1 MTLVSDALAT
11 NTAEMNRLIGKTV
24 LPVEYQ
30 QLRVPVQHLSG
41 VQQELDK
48 LLHELAHP
56 WINWSITL
64 EELRSFVLRSC
75 GYYLGHEQGPACC
88 TLFMECFFRA
98 IQAIEPSGSS
108 MDPLRR
114 AALAGITDYLDKL
127 VRNLSQQQFPLYTR
141 MLDRVIWRLADLPD
155 RLLICL
161 AQSGHRSILTVV
173 LKLLR
178 RHDTGSVIDQ
188 VTVRTLAVRLLKITY
203 RYWLDQTDPAVLIT
217 SVRSIGHR
225 YLLGQLRRLV
235 DLERSAFQVIT
246 FHYDEEASLVVLQ
259 DLLAMP
265 DHLAIIGHYR
275 EETKLLQQKRDD
287 IQHLR
292 FLFHVLEIDGLRLIH
307 EETLKEINRVLIQ
320 MVQQHQGLDELRE
333 LFLRTF
339 RLLNDNVRKYPHTA
353 LQCIEFLGLEVF
365 RRNDD
370 RLVEMF
376 LELTVRFGFQ
386 YSMVSGVGMD
396 WKPIANPAHLD
407 NIRVWL
413 NLIVRHPRWCSTLLS
428 ALIINLKLTGTCIR
442 DTDLFQKEV
451 TRLLNSDIRLV
462 ANLVRQFARLLPV
475 YFNDIGAEG
484 ELRLVSTELDDTLA
498 QRQDHLIHFLRKQCH
513 VESSNLIVDLVRG
526 IILYW
531 HNGDST
537 PLHACV
543 PQEILT
549 RTPPSGPLFDGVHQ
563 VMQQLFEQIP
573 YVEHLLTVP
582 IEAIA
587 EQIDRSGTGSA
598 NDRRRVVLLIQ
609 MFHLLHR
616 KYHLEHHGVEQIV
629 RQIDDAQLPDKAQL
643 LELLSGRQDE
653 DETSGLEILLNTLES
668 LQRIILSD
676 NIFPVHETIHRKR
689 HIAVGIPSVY
699 GAYQEQKFDALTL
712 SFRLENLV
720 NLYLERLIFRIPE
733 DFITRATCFRALKYS
748 RLFLRALAIDGITSR
763 KLQSHLMTLQQ
774 SLDLAPFSPFS
785 FKQYQDIFRGFAE
798 ALRDVI
804 YTHYTCY
811 HRDNLVLIIP
821 AIPRELLLPGYA
833 RLYGHDMKVTIE
845 RVQEQFMRDLMAQ
858 SLGLQSF
865 DRFISRI
872 QRTLERQ
879 QTRLDPRG
887 LNLLMTYDPAKL
899 FCPIHHPS
907 PYSNNPVHLGNK
919 GFNLVQLAALGEG
932 GCVPEGVVVTTEFF
946 RCRQIIRHYPPA
958 WEDFLERLRAQIH
971 TIEQGTGTQFG
982 LPDRPLLLSVR
993 SGALIS
999 MPGMMQ
1005 TILNVGMNES
1015 IVAGLAQRSGNALF
1029 AWDNYRRFIQ
1039 SWSMCHDVSR
1049 TIFSELMR
1057 AFKRRCNV
1065 HRKREFN
1072 AEQMA
1077 ELARAYRHTAMAHG
1091 VQIPDDPWE
1100 QLLMGIHLVIHS
1112 WNSVKAREYRRIMEV
1127 ANDWG
1132 TAVVLQR
1139 MVFGNLGPQSG
1150 SGVLFTSRLHRKR
1163 DQVLLWGDYTPG
1175 NQGEDIVGGLVATL
1189 PVSRS
1194 QCYEDGRDPD
1204 TSLEHCFPAIYQE
1217 LLRVVC
1223 NLIENHRWNPQE
1235 IEFTFDR
1242 ADPSGLF
1249 LLQTRDMVS
1258 VTTRQT
1264 LYRFTNLAEEDGKRL
1279 GRGIGVSGGALC
1291 GRAVFTMEQ
1300 ITGMRRQHPD
1310 TALIL
1315 IRYDTVPD
1323 DIREIAACDG
1333 LLTARGGHTSHASLV
1348 AAQLQKCCVVGCE
1361 NLMVQEHLGS
1371 CTIDGVS
1378 VSYGD
1383 LISIDGR
1390 TGLVLQGW
1398 HSTEA
1403 LLVVSQEQRANDE
1416 LSFYTVTGPRSEPH
1430 DAEE

>member
-1 MTLVSDALAT
+1 MTIASDALAI
-11 NTAEMNRLIGKTV
+11 NTEEMNRLIGKAV
-24 LPVEYQ
+24 LPPEYQ
-30 QLRVPVQHLSG
+30 QLCLPVQHLSG
-41 VQQELDK
+41 VYHELDK

-64 EELRSFVLRSC
+64 EELRGFVLRSC
-75 GYYLGHEQGPACC
+75 GYYLNHEQGPDCC
-88 TLFMECFFRA
+88 GLFMRCFFNAVRSV
-98 IQAIEPSGSS
+98 ETSGSS
-108 MDPLRR
+108 ADPLRR
-114 AALAGITDYLDKL
+114 AAFAGVIDYLDKL
-127 VRNLSQQQFPLYTR
+127 IRSLSDQQLPRYINI
-141 MLDRVIWRLADLPD
+141 LDRILWQLADLDD
-155 RLLICL
+155 RLLLCM
-161 AQSGHRSILTVV
+161 AQSGHRSISAVV
-173 LKLLR
+173 WKLLQR
-178 RHDTGSVIDQ
+178 SPTINQ
-188 VTVRTLAVRLLKITY
+188 VTVRTLVVRLLKTTY
-203 RYWLDQTDPAVLIT
+203 RYWLDQTDPVTLLAEI
-217 SVRSIGHR
+217 RSIGHR
-225 YLLGQLRRLV
+225 YILHQLRRLV
-235 DLERSAFQVIT
+235 DLERDAFQAIT
-246 FHYDEEASLVVLQ
+246 LQGDENSGVEVLQ
-259 DLLAMP
+259 QLLTMP
-265 DHLAIIGHYR
+265 DHLTLVSGYR
-275 EETKLLQQKRDD
+275 DIAKSLQQGQDD
-287 IQHLR
+287 VRWLR
-292 FLFHVLEIDGLRLIH
+292 LLFHILEIDGLFLIH
-307 EETLKEINRVLIQ
+307 EETLRDINRALIQ
-320 MVQQHQGLDELRE
+320 MVQQYQGLDELRE

-339 RLLNDNVRKYPHTA
+339 RLLNDNVRKYPRTA

-370 RLVEMF
+370 RLVEVF
-376 LELTVRFGFQ
+376 LELIVRFGFQ
-386 YSMVSGVGMD
+386 YSTVKGFGMD
-396 WKPIANPAHLD
+396 WKPIVNPAHLD

-442 DTDLFQKEV
+442 DTDLFQKEI

-462 ANLVRQFARLLPV
+462 FNLVRQFARLLPV

-498 QRQDHLIHFLRKQCH
+498 QRQDKLIHFLRKQCH
-513 VESSNLIVDLVRG
+513 VESSNLIVDLVRS

-531 HNGDST
+531 HSGDST
-537 PLHACV
+537 PLRPYV
-543 PQEILT
+543 PQPILAQMT
-549 RTPPSGPLFDGVHQ
+549 PSGPLFDGVHA
-563 VMQQLFEQIP
+563 VMERLFEQLP
-573 YVEHLLTVP
+573 YVEHLLTLSM
-582 IEAIA
+582 A
-587 EQIDRSGTGSA
+587 EITERVNHVAVGSD
-598 NDRRRVVLLIQ
+598 NDRRRVILLIQ
-609 MFHLLHR
+609 MFHLLQR
-616 KYHLEHHGVEQIV
+616 KYHLEHHGVEQMV
-629 RQIDDAQLPDKAQL
+629 QRLNVVQLPCQARL
-643 LELLSGRQDE
+643 LALLAGDGDE
-653 DETSGLEILLNTLES
+653 DETASLEVLLEALES
-668 LQRIILSD
+668 LQQVILSSD
-676 NIFPVHETIHRKR
+676 VFPIHEAIHHKR

-699 GAYQEQKFDALTL
+699 GAYQEQKFDALAL
-712 SFRLENLV
+712 SFRLENLA
-720 NLYLERLIFRIPE
+720 NIYLERLIYRIPE

-748 RLFLRALAIDGITSR
+748 RLFLRALALDGISSR
-763 KLQSHLMTLQQ
+763 KLQNHLMTLQQ

-798 ALRDVI
+798 ALRDVV

-811 HRDNLVLIIP
+811 HRDNLALIVP
-821 AIPRELLLPGYA
+821 AIPRELLLTGYA
-833 RLYGHDMKVTIE
+833 RLYGHDMSITIE
-845 RVQEQFMRDLMAQ
+845 RIQEQFMRDLIAQ
-858 SLGLQSF
+858 SFGLQSF

-899 FCPIHHPS
+899 FCPIHRPS
-907 PYSNNPVHLGNK
+907 IYTNNPVHLGNK
-919 GFNLVQLAALGEG
+919 GFNLVQLAALGNQ
-932 GCVPEGVVVTTEFF
+932 VPEGVIVTTEFF

-958 WEDFLERLRAQIH
+958 WEDFLDRLRAQIYL
-971 TIEQGTGTQFG
+971 IEQGTTTQFG
-982 LPDRPLLLSVR
+982 LPDNPLLLSVR

-1005 TILNVGMNES
+1005 TILNVGMNET
-1015 IVAGLAQRSGNALF
+1015 IVTGLAQRSGNPFF

-1057 AFKRRCNV
+1057 AFKRRCDV
-1065 HRKREFN
+1065 HRKREFS

-1139 MVFGNLGPQSG
+1139 MVFGNLGAESG
-1150 SGVLFTSRLHRKR
+1150 TGVLFTSRLHRKR

-1189 PVSRS
+1189 PVSCQ
-1194 QCYEDGRDPD
+1194 QCYEDGRDPA
-1204 TSLEHCFPAIYQE
+1204 TSLERCFPEIYQE
-1217 LLRVVC
+1217 LLHVVRK
-1223 NLIENHRWNPQE
+1223 LIEEQRWNPQE
-1235 IEFTFDR
+1235 IEFTFDGTSR
-1242 ADPSGLF
+1242 ENLS

-1258 VTTRQT
+1258 VTAKRNWH
-1264 LYRFTNLAEEDGKRL
+1264 RFANLADEEGRRL

-1300 ITGMRRQHPD
+1300 ITNLRRLHPD

-1333 LLTARGGHTSHASLV
+1333 LLTARGGHTSHAALV

-1361 NLMVQEHLGS
+1361 NLMVQEHLSS
-1371 CTIDGVS
+1371 CTIDTVTIHCE
-1378 VSYGD
+1378 D

-1398 HSTEA
+1398 HATETLA
-1403 LLVVSQEQRANDE
+1403 VVSHEQRSDDG
-1416 LSFYTVTGPRSEPH
+1416 LSFYDMTGSRSEQH
-1430 DAEE
+1430 DPEE